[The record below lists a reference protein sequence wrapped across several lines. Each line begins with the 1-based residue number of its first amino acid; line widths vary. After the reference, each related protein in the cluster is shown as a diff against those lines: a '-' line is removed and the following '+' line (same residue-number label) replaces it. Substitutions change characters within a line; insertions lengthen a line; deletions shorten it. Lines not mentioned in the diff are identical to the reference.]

1 MMAQR
6 KDMMRII
13 RQDAGFSAKLGFG
26 GGMGTRDADDQA
38 IPLPPI
44 SVEALAEPNPL
55 SPALA
60 AVAPPNG
67 NTSEVGTR
75 PDGSKEEPREEDK
88 AFGTQMAWDA
98 KAAGVAAGSAAA
110 RGQVVHV
117 SLSLT
122 ARQARLAEEWATA
135 ARCTVQFLIRRVAQG
150 LRDRVFEDW
159 ERDGMP
165 EVEESRGARG
175 KHPTSV
181 TLTLRPQ
188 FAANLAKIHDP
199 LGILGLARAM
209 GPAYRARF
217 QDAFDEALAKAKIQT
232 TNEGDEQ

>member
-26 GGMGTRDADDQA
+26 GNVGAIELADRA
-38 IPLPPI
+38 IPVPPTSI
-44 SVEALAEPNPL
+44 DAVTEPEPL
-55 SPALA
+55 SPAIA
-60 AVAPPNG
+60 AAAMPVGDAG
-67 NTSEVGTR
+67 EVSIR
-75 PDGSKEEPREEDK
+75 PFESKEESRDEKKVFIAQRDS
-88 AFGTQMAWDA
+88 DA
-98 KAAGVAAGSAAA
+98 KAADLATGSAA
-110 RGQVVHV
+110 RGHVVHV

-122 ARQARLAEEWATA
+122 TRQARLAEEWAAA

-150 LRDRVFEDW
+150 LRDQVFDDW

-165 EVEESRGARG
+165 DVEESRGARG

-188 FAANLAKIHDP
+188 FAADLARIHDP
-199 LGILGLARAM
+199 LGLMGLARAM

-217 QDAFDEALAKAKIQT
+217 QDAFDVALAKAKIQT
-232 TNEGDEQ
+232 KNEGDEQ

>member
-1 MMAQR
+1 MMAPR
-6 KDMMRII
+6 KDLMRII

-26 GGMGTRDADDQA
+26 GKVGESELADRS
-38 IPLPPI
+38 IPVPPT
-44 SVEALAEPNPL
+44 SVEALAEPNP
-55 SPALA
+55 SALA
-60 AVAPPNG
+60 AATTPSHKTG
-67 NTSEVGTR
+67 EVGGR
-75 PDGSKEEPREEDK
+75 PVEHKKEAREEEK

-98 KAAGVAAGSAAA
+98 KAAGLATGSAA
-110 RGQVVHV
+110 RGHVVHV

-122 ARQARLAEEWATA
+122 TRQARLAEEWATA

-150 LRDRVFEDW
+150 LRDQVFDDW

-165 EVEESRGARG
+165 EIEECRGARG

-188 FAANLAKIHDP
+188 FAADLAKIHDP

-217 QDAFDEALAKAKIQT
+217 QHAFDEALAKAKIQT

>member
-26 GGMGTRDADDQA
+26 GTAGASDLAGRVIPVQSPSVDAMT
-38 IPLPPI
+38 
-44 SVEALAEPNPL
+44 EPEPL
-55 SPALA
+55 SPAIA
-60 AVAPPNG
+60 AVAPPSG
-67 NTSEVGTR
+67 NTGEVGVK
-75 PDGSKEEPREEDK
+75 PFGPREESREEEK
-88 AFGTQMAWDA
+88 VFSARRASNA
-98 KAAGVAAGSAAA
+98 KVTDLATGSAA
-110 RGQVVHV
+110 RGHVVHV

-122 ARQARLAEEWATA
+122 TRQARLAEEWATA

-150 LRDRVFEDW
+150 LRDQVFDDW

-165 EVEESRGARG
+165 DVEEARGARG

-188 FAANLAKIHDP
+188 FAADLAKIHDP

-217 QDAFDEALAKAKIQT
+217 QEAFDVALAKAKIQT
-232 TNEGDEQ
+232 TNEGDKQ

>member
-26 GGMGTRDADDQA
+26 GSVGASDQA
-38 IPLPPI
+38 GRVIPVQSTSVDAVTEHEPLPPAI
-44 SVEALAEPNPL
+44 
-55 SPALA
+55 A
-60 AVAPPNG
+60 AAAAMPSG
-67 NTSEVGTR
+67 DAGEVSIR
-75 PDGSKEEPREEDK
+75 PFGSKEESRDEK
-88 AFGTQMAWDA
+88 KVFIAQRASDA
-98 KAAGVAAGSAAA
+98 KAAGHATGSAA
-110 RGQVVHV
+110 RGHVVHV

-122 ARQARLAEEWATA
+122 SRQARLAEVWATA
-135 ARCTVQFLIRRVAQG
+135 AHCTVQFLIRRVAQG
-150 LRDRVFEDW
+150 MRDQVFDDW

-165 EVEESRGARG
+165 VVEECRGARG

-188 FAANLAKIHDP
+188 FAADLARIHDP

-217 QDAFDEALAKAKIQT
+217 QDAFDQALAKAKIQT

>member
-1 MMAQR
+1 MAQR

-26 GGMGTRDADDQA
+26 GNGGANDQA
-38 IPLPPI
+38 GKVIPVQST
-44 SVEALAEPNPL
+44 SVDAVTEPEPL
-55 SPALA
+55 SPAIA
-60 AVAPPNG
+60 AAALPG
-67 NTSEVGTR
+67 GEAGEVSIRPLGTK
-75 PDGSKEEPREEDK
+75 DESREEK
-88 AFGTQMAWDA
+88 KVFSARRASNA
-98 KAAGVAAGSAAA
+98 KVTDLATGSAA
-110 RGQVVHV
+110 RGHVVHV

-122 ARQARLAEEWATA
+122 TRQARLAEEWATA

-150 LRDRVFEDW
+150 LRDQIFDDW

-165 EVEESRGARG
+165 EVEECRGARG

-188 FAANLAKIHDP
+188 FAADLAKIHDP

-217 QDAFDEALAKAKIQT
+217 QEAFDVALTKAKIQT

>member
-26 GGMGTRDADDQA
+26 GSGGTRDADDRA
-38 IPLPPI
+38 IPIPPT
-44 SVEALAEPNPL
+44 SVD
-55 SPALA
+55 
-60 AVAPPNG
+60 AVAETEPSSASIAAAATPG
-67 NTSEVGTR
+67 GDAGEVSSR
-75 PDGSKEEPREEDK
+75 PFGSKEESRDEK
-88 AFGTQMAWDA
+88 NVFIVQRASDA
-98 KAAGVAAGSAAA
+98 KAAGLATGSAA
-110 RGQVVHV
+110 RGHVVHV
-117 SLSLT
+117 ALSLT
-122 ARQARLAEEWATA
+122 TRQAGLAEAWATA

-150 LRDRVFEDW
+150 LRDQVFDDW

-188 FAANLAKIHDP
+188 FAADLAKIHDP

-217 QDAFDEALAKAKIQT
+217 QEAFDVALVKAKVQT

>member
-13 RQDAGFSAKLGFG
+13 RQDVGFSAKLGFG
-26 GGMGTRDADDQA
+26 GNGGASELADRS
-38 IPLPPI
+38 IPVPPT
-44 SVEALAEPNPL
+44 SFDALAAPNP
-55 SPALA
+55 SAPALA
-60 AVAPPNG
+60 AATTPSH
-67 NTSEVGTR
+67 NTGEVGGR
-75 PDGSKEEPREEDK
+75 PVGPKKEAREEEK
-88 AFGTQMAWDA
+88 AFNTQRASDA
-98 KAAGVAAGSAAA
+98 KAAGLATGSAA
-110 RGQVVHV
+110 RGHVVHV

-122 ARQARLAEEWATA
+122 TRQARLAEEWATA

-150 LRDRVFEDW
+150 LRDQVFDDW

-165 EVEESRGARG
+165 EVEDSRGARG

-188 FAANLAKIHDP
+188 FAADLAKIHDP

-217 QDAFDEALAKAKIQT
+217 QDAFDDALAKAKVQT
-232 TNEGDEQ
+232 TKEGDE

>member
-26 GGMGTRDADDQA
+26 GKVGESELADRP
-38 IPLPPI
+38 IPVPPT
-44 SVEALAEPNPL
+44 SVDALAA
-55 SPALA
+55 PALA
-60 AVAPPNG
+60 ATTTPSH
-67 NTSEVGTR
+67 NTGEVGGR
-75 PDGSKEEPREEDK
+75 PVGPKEEAREEEK
-88 AFGTQMAWDA
+88 AFGTQMARDA
-98 KAAGVAAGSAAA
+98 KAAGVATGSAA
-110 RGQVVHV
+110 RGHVVHV

-122 ARQARLAEEWATA
+122 TRQARLAEEWATA

-150 LRDRVFEDW
+150 LRDQVFDDW

-165 EVEESRGARG
+165 DVEESRGTRG

-188 FAANLAKIHDP
+188 FAAHLAKIHDP

-217 QDAFDEALAKAKIQT
+217 QDAFDEALANAKIQT

>member
-26 GGMGTRDADDQA
+26 GNVGASELADRAIQVPPTSVDAVTEPEPS
-38 IPLPPI
+38 IPEI
-44 SVEALAEPNPL
+44 
-55 SPALA
+55 A
-60 AVAPPNG
+60 AAAMPSG
-67 NTSEVGTR
+67 DAGEVSIR
-75 PDGSKEEPREEDK
+75 PFGSKEESRDEK
-88 AFGTQMAWDA
+88 KVFIAQRASDA
-98 KAAGVAAGSAAA
+98 KAAGIATGSAA
-110 RGQVVHV
+110 RGHVVHV
-117 SLSLT
+117 ALSLT
-122 ARQARLAEEWATA
+122 SRQARLAEAWATA

-150 LRDRVFEDW
+150 LRDQVFDDW

-165 EVEESRGARG
+165 DVEESRGARG

-188 FAANLAKIHDP
+188 FAADLARIHDP

>member
-26 GGMGTRDADDQA
+26 GKVGTSDQA
-38 IPLPPI
+38 GRVIPVQST
-44 SVEALAEPNPL
+44 SVDAVTEPEPL
-55 SPALA
+55 SPAIA
-60 AVAPPNG
+60 AAAMPG
-67 NTSEVGTR
+67 GDAGEVGIR
-75 PDGSKEEPREEDK
+75 PFGSKEESRDEK
-88 AFGTQMAWDA
+88 KVFNTQRASDA
-98 KAAGVAAGSAAA
+98 RAAGLATGSAA
-110 RGQVVHV
+110 RGHVVHV

-122 ARQARLAEEWATA
+122 TRQARLAEEWSTA

-150 LRDRVFEDW
+150 LRDQVFDDW

-165 EVEESRGARG
+165 EVAESRGARG

-188 FAANLAKIHDP
+188 FAADLAKIHDP
-199 LGILGLARAM
+199 LGVMGLARAM

-217 QDAFDEALAKAKIQT
+217 QEAFDEALAKAKIQT

>member
-26 GGMGTRDADDQA
+26 GNAGASELADRA
-38 IPLPPI
+38 IPAPPTL
-44 SVEALAEPNPL
+44 VEAVTEPEPL
-55 SPALA
+55 SPAIA
-60 AVAPPNG
+60 AAAMPG
-67 NTSEVGTR
+67 GDAGEVSIR
-75 PDGSKEEPREEDK
+75 PFGSKEESRDEK
-88 AFGTQMAWDA
+88 KVFIAQRASDA
-98 KAAGVAAGSAAA
+98 KAAGFATGSAA
-110 RGQVVHV
+110 RGHVVHV

-122 ARQARLAEEWATA
+122 TRQARLAEEWATA

-150 LRDRVFEDW
+150 LRDQVFDDW

-165 EVEESRGARG
+165 EVEECRGARG

-188 FAANLAKIHDP
+188 FAADLAKIHDP

-217 QDAFDEALAKAKIQT
+217 QEAFDVALAKAKIQT

>member
-1 MMAQR
+1 MAQR

-26 GGMGTRDADDQA
+26 GKVGTSDQA
-38 IPLPPI
+38 GRVIPVQST
-44 SVEALAEPNPL
+44 SVDAVTEPEPL
-55 SPALA
+55 SPAIA
-60 AVAPPNG
+60 AAAMPDG
-67 NTSEVGTR
+67 DAGEVSIR
-75 PDGSKEEPREEDK
+75 PFGSKEESRDEK
-88 AFGTQMAWDA
+88 KVFIAQRASDA
-98 KAAGVAAGSAAA
+98 KAAGLATGSAA
-110 RGQVVHV
+110 RGHVVHV

-122 ARQARLAEEWATA
+122 TRQARLAEEWATA
-135 ARCTVQFLIRRVAQG
+135 ARCTVQFLIRRVAQS
-150 LRDRVFEDW
+150 LRDQVFDDW

-165 EVEESRGARG
+165 EVEECRGARG

-217 QDAFDEALAKAKIQT
+217 QDAFDDALAKAKIQT

>member
-26 GGMGTRDADDQA
+26 GEGASELADRSTTV
-38 IPLPPI
+38 PPTSI
-44 SVEALAEPNPL
+44 EALAEPKPT
-55 SPALA
+55 SSAIA
-60 AVAPPNG
+60 AVAPPSG
-67 NTSEVGTR
+67 NTGEVGVK
-75 PDGSKEEPREEDK
+75 PFEPREESREEEK
-88 AFGTQMAWDA
+88 VFNAQRASDA
-98 KAAGVAAGSAAA
+98 KAAGLATGSAA
-110 RGQVVHV
+110 RGHVVHV

-122 ARQARLAEEWATA
+122 TRQARLAEEWATA
-135 ARCTVQFLIRRVAQG
+135 ARCTVQFLIRRVAQA
-150 LRDRVFEDW
+150 LRDQVFDDW

-165 EVEESRGARG
+165 EVEECRGARG

-188 FAANLAKIHDP
+188 FAADLANIHDP

-217 QDAFDEALAKAKIQT
+217 QDAFDDALAKAKIQT
-232 TNEGDEQ
+232 TNEGDQQ

>member
-26 GGMGTRDADDQA
+26 GKVGESKLADRP
-38 IPLPPI
+38 IPVPPT
-44 SVEALAEPNPL
+44 SVDALAA
-55 SPALA
+55 PALA
-60 AVAPPNG
+60 ATPTPSH
-67 NTSEVGTR
+67 NTGEVGGR
-75 PDGSKEEPREEDK
+75 PVGPKEEAREEEK
-88 AFGTQMAWDA
+88 AFSARRASNA
-98 KAAGVAAGSAAA
+98 KVTGLATGSAA

-122 ARQARLAEEWATA
+122 TRQARLAEEWATA

-150 LRDRVFEDW
+150 LRDQIFEDW

-165 EVEESRGARG
+165 EVEECRGARG

-188 FAANLAKIHDP
+188 FATDLAKNHGP

-217 QDAFDEALAKAKIQT
+217 QEAFDVALAKAKIQT

>member
-26 GGMGTRDADDQA
+26 GSVGASDQA
-38 IPLPPI
+38 GRVIPVQST
-44 SVEALAEPNPL
+44 SVDAVTDPEPL
-55 SPALA
+55 SPAIA
-60 AVAPPNG
+60 AAAMPG
-67 NTSEVGTR
+67 GDAGEISIR
-75 PDGSKEEPREEDK
+75 PFGSKEDSRDEKKVSIAQR
-88 AFGTQMAWDA
+88 ASDA
-98 KAAGVAAGSAAA
+98 KAAGLATGSAA
-110 RGQVVHV
+110 RGHVVHV

-122 ARQARLAEEWATA
+122 TRQARLAEEWATA

-150 LRDRVFEDW
+150 LRDQVFDDW

-165 EVEESRGARG
+165 DVEESRGARG

-181 TLTLRPQ
+181 TLTLLPQ
-188 FAANLAKIHDP
+188 FAADLAKIHDP
-199 LGILGLARAM
+199 LGIMGLARVM

-217 QDAFDEALAKAKIQT
+217 QDAFDDALTKAKIQT
-232 TNEGDEQ
+232 TNEGDKQ

>member
-1 MMAQR
+1 MAQR

-26 GGMGTRDADDQA
+26 GNLGASDVAGRA
-38 IPLPPI
+38 IPMPPT
-44 SVEALAEPNPL
+44 SVDALTETGPS
-55 SPALA
+55 SPAIA
-60 AVAPPNG
+60 AAAMPG
-67 NTSEVGTR
+67 GDAGEVSIR
-75 PDGSKEEPREEDK
+75 PFGSKEESRGEK
-88 AFGTQMAWDA
+88 KVFIAQRASDA
-98 KAAGVAAGSAAA
+98 KAAGLATGSAA
-110 RGQVVHV
+110 RGHVVHV

-122 ARQARLAEEWATA
+122 TRQARLAEEWATA

-150 LRDRVFEDW
+150 LRDQVFDDW

-165 EVEESRGARG
+165 EVEECRGARG

-188 FAANLAKIHDP
+188 FAADLAKIHDP

-217 QDAFDEALAKAKIQT
+217 QEAFDVALAKAKIQT

>member
-1 MMAQR
+1 MAQR

-26 GGMGTRDADDQA
+26 GHVGASELADRS
-38 IPLPPI
+38 IPVPLT
-44 SVEALAEPNPL
+44 SVD
-55 SPALA
+55 ALA
-60 AVAPPNG
+60 APNLSALAAATTPSHDTG
-67 NTSEVGTR
+67 EVSGR
-75 PDGSKEEPREEDK
+75 PIGPKKEAREEEKSFGGQK
-88 AFGTQMAWDA
+88 AQDA
-98 KAAGVAAGSAAA
+98 KANGIASGSAA

-122 ARQARLAEEWATA
+122 TRQARLAEEWAAA

-150 LRDRVFEDW
+150 LRDQVFDDW

-188 FAANLAKIHDP
+188 FAADLANIHDP

-217 QDAFDEALAKAKIQT
+217 QHAFDEALAKAKIQT

>member
-26 GGMGTRDADDQA
+26 GKVGETDLVDRA
-38 IPLPPI
+38 IPVQPTSADELTETEPSPPAI
-44 SVEALAEPNPL
+44 
-55 SPALA
+55 A
-60 AVAPPNG
+60 AAAMPVGDAG
-67 NTSEVGTR
+67 EVGIR
-75 PDGSKEEPREEDK
+75 PFGSKEESRDK
-88 AFGTQMAWDA
+88 KKVFNAQRASDA
-98 KAAGVAAGSAAA
+98 KAAGLATGSAA
-110 RGQVVHV
+110 RGHVVHV

-122 ARQARLAEEWATA
+122 SRQARLAEAWATA

-150 LRDRVFEDW
+150 LRDQVFDDW

-188 FAANLAKIHDP
+188 FAADLAKIHDP

-217 QDAFDEALAKAKIQT
+217 QEAFDVALAKAKIQT

>member
-26 GGMGTRDADDQA
+26 GKGASELADRS
-38 IPLPPI
+38 IKVPPT
-44 SVEALAEPNPL
+44 SVEALAEPKPP
-55 SPALA
+55 SSAT
-60 AVAPPNG
+60 AVMAPPSS
-67 NTSEVGTR
+67 NTGEVGVK
-75 PDGSKEEPREEDK
+75 PLEPREESREEVEAFSAQK
-88 AFGTQMAWDA
+88 AQDA
-98 KAAGVAAGSAAA
+98 KANGVASGSAA

-122 ARQARLAEEWATA
+122 TRQARLADEWAMA
-135 ARCTVQFLIRRVAQG
+135 ARCTVQFLIRGVAQS
-150 LRDRVFEDW
+150 LRDQIFDDW

-165 EVEESRGARG
+165 DVEESRGARG

-188 FAANLAKIHDP
+188 FAADLAKIHDP

-217 QDAFDEALAKAKIQT
+217 QEAFDLALAKAQIQT
-232 TNEGDEQ
+232 TDEGDEQ

>member
-26 GGMGTRDADDQA
+26 GSVGSSDQA
-38 IPLPPI
+38 G
-44 SVEALAEPNPL
+44 SVIRVQSTSVDAVIEPEPL
-55 SPALA
+55 SPAIA
-60 AVAPPNG
+60 AAAMPG
-67 NTSEVGTR
+67 GDAGEVSIR
-75 PDGSKEEPREEDK
+75 PFGSKEESRDEK
-88 AFGTQMAWDA
+88 KVFNAQRASDA
-98 KAAGVAAGSAAA
+98 KAAGLATGSAA

-122 ARQARLAEEWATA
+122 TRQARLAEEWATA

-150 LRDRVFEDW
+150 LRDQVFDDW

-188 FAANLAKIHDP
+188 FAAHLAKIHDP

-232 TNEGDEQ
+232 TNEGDE

>member
-26 GGMGTRDADDQA
+26 GSVGARDADDQA
-38 IPLPPI
+38 IPVPPTSI
-44 SVEALAEPNPL
+44 DAVSEAGPS
-55 SPALA
+55 SPVIA
-60 AVAPPNG
+60 AAAMPG
-67 NTSEVGTR
+67 GDAGEVSIR
-75 PDGSKEEPREEDK
+75 PFGSKEESRDEK
-88 AFGTQMAWDA
+88 KVFIARRASDA
-98 KAAGVAAGSAAA
+98 KAAGLATGSAA

-122 ARQARLAEEWATA
+122 TRQARLAEEWATA

-150 LRDRVFEDW
+150 LRDQVFDDW

-188 FAANLAKIHDP
+188 LAAHLARIHDP

-209 GPAYRARF
+209 GPAYRAQF
-217 QDAFDEALAKAKIQT
+217 QDAFDDALAKAKIQT
-232 TNEGDEQ
+232 TNEGDE

>member
-26 GGMGTRDADDQA
+26 GKVGETDLVDRVIPVQPTSAHELTETEPSPPA
-38 IPLPPI
+38 I
-44 SVEALAEPNPL
+44 
-55 SPALA
+55 
-60 AVAPPNG
+60 AVAATASG
-67 NTSEVGTR
+67 NTGKVSIG
-75 PDGSKEEPREEDK
+75 PFGSKEESRDEK
-88 AFGTQMAWDA
+88 KVFNAQRASDA
-98 KAAGVAAGSAAA
+98 KAAGLAIGSAA

-122 ARQARLAEEWATA
+122 TRQARLAEEWATA

-150 LRDRVFEDW
+150 LRDQVFDDW

-188 FAANLAKIHDP
+188 FAAHLARIHDP

-217 QDAFDEALAKAKIQT
+217 QDAFDDALAKAKIPT
-232 TNEGDEQ
+232 TIEGDEQ

>member
-1 MMAQR
+1 MAQR

-26 GGMGTRDADDQA
+26 GTGGASDQA
-38 IPLPPI
+38 GRVIPVQST
-44 SVEALAEPNPL
+44 SVDAVTEPEPL
-55 SPALA
+55 SPAIA
-60 AVAPPNG
+60 AAAMPG
-67 NTSEVGTR
+67 GDAGEVSIR
-75 PDGSKEEPREEDK
+75 PFEHKEDSLEEKKDFI
-88 AFGTQMAWDA
+88 AQRASDA
-98 KAAGVAAGSAAA
+98 TAAGLATGSAA
-110 RGQVVHV
+110 RGHVVHV

-122 ARQARLAEEWATA
+122 TRQARLAEEWATA

-150 LRDRVFEDW
+150 LRDQVFDDW

-188 FAANLAKIHDP
+188 FAADLAKIHDP
-199 LGILGLARAM
+199 LGIMGLARAM

-217 QDAFDEALAKAKIQT
+217 QDAFDVALAKVKIQT

>member
-1 MMAQR
+1 MAQR

-26 GGMGTRDADDQA
+26 GNVGASDRAGRVIPVQSMSVDA
-38 IPLPPI
+38 
-44 SVEALAEPNPL
+44 VTEPEPL
-55 SPALA
+55 SPAIA
-60 AVAPPNG
+60 AAAMPG
-67 NTSEVGTR
+67 GDAGEVSIR
-75 PDGSKEEPREEDK
+75 PFGSKEEPRDEK
-88 AFGTQMAWDA
+88 KVSIAQRASDA
-98 KAAGVAAGSAAA
+98 KAAGLATGSAA
-110 RGQVVHV
+110 RGHVVHV

-122 ARQARLAEEWATA
+122 TRQARLAEAWATA
-135 ARCTVQFLIRRVAQG
+135 ARCTVQFLIRRVAQS
-150 LRDRVFEDW
+150 LRDQVFDDW

-165 EVEESRGARG
+165 EVEECRGARG

-188 FAANLAKIHDP
+188 FAADLAKIHDP
-199 LGILGLARAM
+199 LGIMGLARAM

>member
-13 RQDAGFSAKLGFG
+13 RQDIGFSAKLGFG
-26 GGMGTRDADDQA
+26 GNAGTSDQA
-38 IPLPPI
+38 DRVIPGQST
-44 SVEALAEPNPL
+44 SVDAVTEPEPL
-55 SPALA
+55 SPTIA
-60 AVAPPNG
+60 AAAMPG
-67 NTSEVGTR
+67 GDAGEVSIR
-75 PDGSKEEPREEDK
+75 PFGSKEESRDEK
-88 AFGTQMAWDA
+88 KVFNTQRASDG
-98 KAAGVAAGSAAA
+98 KAAGLATGSVA
-110 RGQVVHV
+110 RGHVVHV

-122 ARQARLAEEWATA
+122 TRQARLAEEWATA
-135 ARCTVQFLIRRVAQG
+135 ARCTVQFLIRRVAQS
-150 LRDRVFEDW
+150 LRDQVFDDW

-165 EVEESRGARG
+165 EVEECRGARG

-188 FAANLAKIHDP
+188 FAADLAKIHDP

-217 QDAFDEALAKAKIQT
+217 QEAFDVALAKAKIQT

>member
-26 GGMGTRDADDQA
+26 GKVGESKLADRP
-38 IPLPPI
+38 IPVPPT
-44 SVEALAEPNPL
+44 SVDALAAPNP
-55 SPALA
+55 SAPALA
-60 AVAPPNG
+60 ATTTPSH
-67 NTSEVGTR
+67 NTGEVGGR
-75 PDGSKEEPREEDK
+75 PVGPKEEAREEEK
-88 AFGTQMAWDA
+88 AFSARRASNA
-98 KAAGVAAGSAAA
+98 KVTGLATGSAA

-122 ARQARLAEEWATA
+122 TRQARLAEEWATA

-150 LRDRVFEDW
+150 LRDQIFEDW

-165 EVEESRGARG
+165 EVEECRGARG

-188 FAANLAKIHDP
+188 FAADLAKIHDP
-199 LGILGLARAM
+199 LGIMGLARAM

-217 QDAFDEALAKAKIQT
+217 QDAFDEALARAKIQIT
-232 TNEGDEQ
+232 IEGDKQ